1 MLIRKLVVA
10 LPLLTLAACGTTPP
24 AQTFTPLDYSYL
36 PPIML
41 KVSQVDV
48 TNSYVPTPSQV
59 RTSAMDPAPP
69 AETLLAMLK
78 QRLQPSGQ
86 PGTGTVTVQT
96 AYVDNVNGI
105 LMGQMT
111 VDVNLASAD
120 GRATGFTEAGVSA
133 SVTAPDSD
141 NPNDMQA
148 ALYGLTKRLMTQMN
162 VQLQYQIQ
170 KNMPSWISW
179 TNNGGGLSPA
189 AADGAGVQAAPLAAP
204 PGAATITKAVQGS
217 ANALSQS
224 PAASVP
230 AAAGSGN
237 VNAAVPT
244 YLPGAGPAALGAHP
258 QD

>member
-1 MLIRKLVVA
+1 MSMKKLVVA
-10 LPLLTLAACGTTPP
+10 LPLLSLAACGTTPP
-24 AQTFTPLDYSYL
+24 TPTFAPLDYSYL

-48 TNSYVPTPSQV
+48 ENHYVPTPSQV
-59 RTSAMDPAPP
+59 RTAAMDPAPP

-96 AYVDNVNGI
+96 AYVDDVNGT

-120 GRATGFTEAGVSA
+120 GRSTGFTEAGVSA
-133 SVTAPDSD
+133 TVTAPDSN
-141 NPNDMQA
+141 NPSDMQA
-148 ALYGLTKRLMTQMN
+148 VLYGLTKRLMAQMN

-179 TNNGGGLSPA
+179 TNNGATLAPSA
-189 AADGAGVQAAPLAAP
+189 AGATVGAGVQAAPLTAP
-204 PGAATITKAVQGS
+204 PGVATVTKAVQGG
-217 ANALSQS
+217 AQAVA
-224 PAASVP
+224 PVP
-230 AAAGSGN
+230 AATGSGN
-237 VNAAVPT
+237 VNGAVPT
-244 YLPGAGPAALGAHP
+244 YLPGAGPAALGSKS
-258 QD
+258 QN